1 MTTSHHVELD
11 AAKLLQKL
19 IQDSKDEP
27 AKLAT
32 KLFVI
37 CQHMKL
43 SGKEHSL
50 PYQVISR
57 AMEKVINQHGLDMN
71 VLSSSRLPL
80 TSGPQEVDAGHGTKG
95 KDALDNQLPTS
106 RSDLSHGGISSG
118 AWHGAS
124 SSQTKEEAYNGPFQN
139 FGVLQPSKVG
149 PGGLDMARHE
159 LIYPSKPLVGLGRV
173 DSMPVDAHQGSF
185 SHRSGKSSEQE
196 SPASVPMDDTRSA
209 NSQEIHDSIKSDNKA
224 NKKNIKKSGNKR
236 KRADSKAASDAH
248 SENPQ
253 QSDNISTGSNSRK
266 GKQVSKGGLQ
276 GQLSGKYDDH
286 AQVNPVQHAVGA
298 ASLIRA
304 KQESGHSF
312 SERIMDDV
320 KTSNPF
326 LVSPKNHDDGE
337 VSSVQSAGLQKGKM
351 LPRSNILGSAPVW
364 SQNRFA
370 SSQVSQGSNVGIME
384 PSSDMNNASP
394 YHVNEVKGLT
404 LGSNDSSKLMS
415 LPSNLA
421 HASGKVFGT
430 ASAFSSFAMAKMGFP
445 FPAHQS
451 SSPFENQYTTSK
463 LQNENYLGSYSGS
476 QLLEKGG
483 DANSI
488 NVSAGSPGSAKPTS
502 DGIPHIPQKFSE
514 APTNSS
520 LHASEASAGIA
531 ASGKSL
537 LQEKRGGLQ
546 IGASSYTNPMVSGVQ
561 DRHYLDYVSLER
573 NRDAFSKLKT
583 GSNAY
588 AEPFSNVQTIASRN
602 ATSTSTNTPFNDQQ
616 LRQLRAQCL
625 VFLAFR
631 NNLLPRKLHLEIA
644 LGVNNTQEG
653 GGAEGAPRVLN
664 DCRGTD
670 TSARESV
677 DNHERSGMF
686 GRANDITK
694 GSTTSSGGN
703 IMDRDSSLNA
713 MESVKMNRKNIDM
726 PIAYEENKHFSAFK
740 QRMDNEARA
749 SEMAESYI
757 ASNKQQSDSF
767 GHSGRSIHDSHLGR
781 GATELSNLQ
790 GVHTNQVPS
799 VVCVDKPPGVEKT
812 DMLRTKNSLEFF
824 KESIVSMVHRDSTLE
839 ETENCSGHSQ
849 IMNDSDYTSR
859 SHRPGS
865 PLLEATKSSDWHLS
879 LPSREFM
886 MPSVAK
892 NSDNSKHAINPSK
905 DVNMFFPH
913 EVLNN
918 RIQTTTEFAASY
930 HPDDTAEGSDGMDN
944 QRVSVNQKLDIHG
957 QSTSDGLKI
966 FTNDDILKY
975 SNTAS
980 VEYDEE
986 EEGYESLSNDVPTSP
1001 PKYTTFD
1008 KWMTDY
1014 QKRKLAEEQKW
1025 FLKQKQ
1031 ADERITTCFAK
1042 LKENVNSS
1050 EDISAKTKSVIEL
1063 KKLQLLKLQRRL
1075 RSEFLDDFF
1084 KPIASDMD
1092 RLKSI
1097 KKHRHGRRVKQLEK
1111 FEQKMKEERLKRI
1124 RERQKEFFAEI
1135 EAHREKLEDY
1145 FKVKRERW
1153 KGFNKYVKEFHK
1165 RKERIYREKIDRI
1178 QREKINLLKNNDVEG
1193 YLRMVQD
1200 AKSDRVRQLL
1210 KETEKYLQK
1219 LGSRLK
1225 EAKGMSRRFEMEVED
1240 CRPADVDEKEIAAI
1254 DNEDESDQAQH
1265 YLESNEK
1272 YYMLAHSIKESINE
1286 QPSSLVG
1293 GKLREYQMN
1302 GLRWLVSL
1310 YNNHLNGILAD
1321 EMGLGKTVQVI
1332 ALICYLMEKKNDRG
1346 PFLVVVPSSVLPG
1359 WASEICNWA
1368 PSINAISYS
1377 GSPEERRKLYKE
1389 RIVHRKFNVLLTTY
1403 EYLMN
1408 KHDKPKLSKVQ
1419 WHYIII
1425 DEGHRI
1431 KNASCKLNADLK
1443 HYSST
1448 HRLLLTGTPLQ
1459 NNLDELWALLN
1470 FLLPNIFNS
1479 SEDFS
1484 QWFNKPF
1491 EGNVDASPDEA
1502 LLTEEEN
1509 LLIINRLHQVLR
1521 PFVLRRLKH
1530 KVENELPEKI
1540 ERLIRCEAS
1549 AYQKLLMK
1557 RVEENLGSIGN
1568 AKGRSVHNTV
1578 MEMRNICNHPY
1589 LSQINSEEIDA
1600 LLPKHYLPP
1609 VVRLCGKMEMLDRL
1623 LPKLKATDHR
1633 VLFFS
1638 TMTRLLDVMEE
1649 YLSWK
1654 RYKYLRLDGHTS
1666 GNDRGALI
1674 DEFNRPGSETFIFL
1688 LSIRAGG
1695 VGVNL
1700 QAADTVIIFDTDW
1713 NPQVDL
1719 QAQARAHRIGQ
1730 KRDVLVLRFETV
1742 RTVEEHV
1749 RASAEHKLGVANQSI
1764 TAGFF
1769 DNNTSAEDRR
1779 EYLESLLRECKKEE
1793 AALVLDDDS
1802 LNDLLARSESE
1813 IDVFESID
1821 KKRREEEM
1829 AAWINL
1835 VQGNK
1840 IDASKPLSMPSRLVT
1855 EDDLKP
1861 FYEAMRIYDTSIV
1874 NNVPIITKRKGQ
1886 NLGGLDT
1893 EQYGRGKRAREIR
1906 SYEDQMTE
1914 EEFEKMCQVDSPES
1928 AAPADQSQG
1937 LYMAKIYNP
1946 PNLIDVVLASPQA
1959 KDSSTQ
1965 PNESLQPSKEPQ
1977 VKRGRGRPRR
1987 SSLHMTTSVSVPPAP
2002 FPITNK
2008 GEMEPHKEP
2017 SAVSAGSGPQSAAVN
2032 NVIANTTPQLGVTAL
2047 HFYPSPSC
2055 SPIPKARGRPSNGG
2069 ETSRGRGRKQK
2080 YFLSAVGAQLNAYT
2094 VIQAGVDATMSKPD
2108 ANVVA
2113 EGNATMNVAVGVPN
2127 FASIDYKTGQ
2137 IPGSSTV
2144 VDAPAFK
2151 ASSSRLPEILDNTM
2165 SVIVEKDIGD
2175 VTTVS
2180 ETESASIGTKLPVTP
2195 DQVSVLQPKN
2205 PDGVKTDSDYS
2216 TAKQTFGSST
2226 PDAFSPKQGQAEKT
2240 VDSLQER
2247 TQKTEQNIESSLN
2260 DKHTEVGI
2268 NDVNSIQ
2275 MLDKT
2280 PPDLHAKSSEML
2292 KPADE
2297 NRSDICTQMNQETTP
2312 SVDVEAF
2319 NKLKSVDKS
2328 LLRNSKSTSGNSLL
2342 ASHSSSVGDKAPG
2355 DESQSSVSI
2364 EAIKFQDNASI
2375 TGTPMLS
2382 STSMNHENL
2391 ADPIPSCQVQDSP
2404 VLDYRADRVVIH
2416 RDSENRASVTRKKAA
2431 ARETRSR
2438 CNSSTAA
2445 CERRARQAGLKLADG
2460 SKKAESRGRTGKAT
2474 TMKTKQESGNIEA
2487 GPGTSRFKTAQGPG
2501 ISFQQIETSL
2511 EKLDPTKQGNRQI
2524 MSSEKA
2530 VTSASRNFEQTVTK
2544 EIKLDQGVT
2553 GVSAFDP
2560 NKTLSVTSK
2569 GNVETNTTSSSNME
2583 GGLVLGL
2590 PSLREF
2596 PLPKINPLEGKS
2608 NMVLP
2613 ANATIKLT
2621 DNFKNTEIDQL
2632 LEEPVTS
2639 SVTCIRPEGFS
2650 EAEVKQLTSVSK
2662 SSAPDRNTVPEILE
2676 AKITGRSLVKS
2687 DAQNSKTHPADLN
2700 PTNQEKSGSQSCTKE
2715 DCSVTSVLE
2724 VDKPV
2729 VELESSHLEK
2739 RVIDDSNA
2747 DNLKSQSVIIP
2758 PSSCSVTCDENEGK
2772 VSVSVENEK
2781 DNSST
2786 SSDLVKVMSLENN
2799 PEISQKHPPST
2810 ALPDSSLIGSKK
2822 FAVQEHNAST
2832 IMLTISSELIEH
2844 EAQQEA
2850 VAASPVFGANE
2861 SIDPALEEQHLSA
2874 ISQTD
2879 LKLSELVEHAAREQ
2893 DSSTNVQQVLG
2904 ASASVE
2910 HTTDNATDSLNGL
2923 GFTESVG
2930 HATEKIKASVAYK
2943 PLSGVC
2949 VSMELHSDDHTSA
2962 FSISGSDNGH
2972 GLTNALPLLDVSKS
2986 IEHSPAEHST
2996 TAVCCSVG
3004 HEPPEIE
3011 NRMLTDNDGDNGS
3024 RGLSSACTLSNIPK
3038 ESIDDMECAPGQSLD
3053 ALPPEATH
3061 VHDKNIQFNQ
3071 QVDIHVENCHEENVG
3086 EAPVISKIEGS
3097 KMHLNTDNIRNGAS
3111 AYIEETD
3118 VLKKVDGIVLAL
3130 PTESE
3135 PLQVHPDTA
3144 EIKPV
3149 KATTALDMKARSSSG
3164 DKKITEAAREDKAI
3178 ENHTVEVD
3186 QSGIQALSL
3195 HAYDHAVKHFE
3206 ETGTTQSSNVNEMA
3220 VSGEDPSTGKAS
3232 EGSHLVLESPS
3243 ASAALVQQDS
3253 ALRSD
3258 ASCSSPLRET
3268 KQNTKVSNSPENSDS
3283 TEIKP
3288 EVQKVDDVGRF
3299 SSAEIKTDSNK
3310 DHTSNE
3316 FDEDPGCRSL

>member
-124 SSQTKEEAYNGPFQN
+124 S
-139 FGVLQPSKVG
+139 
-149 PGGLDMARHE
+149 GLDMARHE

-276 GQLSGKYDDH
+276 GQLS
-286 AQVNPVQHAVGA
+286 
-298 ASLIRA
+298 
-304 KQESGHSF
+304 E
-312 SERIMDDV
+312 
-320 KTSNPF
+320 
-326 LVSPKNHDDGE
+326 
-337 VSSVQSAGLQKGKM
+337 
-351 LPRSNILGSAPVW
+351 
-364 SQNRFA
+364 
-370 SSQVSQGSNVGIME
+370 
-384 PSSDMNNASP
+384 
-394 YHVNEVKGLT
+394 
-404 LGSNDSSKLMS
+404 
-415 LPSNLA
+415 
-421 HASGKVFGT
+421 
-430 ASAFSSFAMAKMGFP
+430 
-445 FPAHQS
+445 
-451 SSPFENQYTTSK
+451 
-463 LQNENYLGSYSGS
+463 
-476 QLLEKGG
+476 
-483 DANSI
+483 
-488 NVSAGSPGSAKPTS
+488 
-502 DGIPHIPQKFSE
+502 
-514 APTNSS
+514 
-520 LHASEASAGIA
+520 
-531 ASGKSL
+531 
-537 LQEKRGGLQ
+537 
-546 IGASSYTNPMVSGVQ
+546 
-561 DRHYLDYVSLER
+561 
-573 NRDAFSKLKT
+573 
-583 GSNAY
+583 
-588 AEPFSNVQTIASRN
+588 TIASRN

-644 LGVNNTQEG
+644 LGVNNTQE
-653 GGAEGAPRVLN
+653 
-664 DCRGTD
+664 
-670 TSARESV
+670 
-677 DNHERSGMF
+677 
-686 GRANDITK
+686 
-694 GSTTSSGGN
+694 
-703 IMDRDSSLNA
+703 
-713 MESVKMNRKNIDM
+713 
-726 PIAYEENKHFSAFK
+726 
-740 QRMDNEARA
+740 
-749 SEMAESYI
+749 
-757 ASNKQQSDSF
+757 
-767 GHSGRSIHDSHLGR
+767 
-781 GATELSNLQ
+781 
-790 GVHTNQVPS
+790 
-799 VVCVDKPPGVEKT
+799 
-812 DMLRTKNSLEFF
+812 
-824 KESIVSMVHRDSTLE
+824 
-839 ETENCSGHSQ
+839 
-849 IMNDSDYTSR
+849 
-859 SHRPGS
+859 
-865 PLLEATKSSDWHLS
+865 
-879 LPSREFM
+879 
-886 MPSVAK
+886 
-892 NSDNSKHAINPSK
+892 
-905 DVNMFFPH
+905 
-913 EVLNN
+913 
-918 RIQTTTEFAASY
+918 
-930 HPDDTAEGSDGMDN
+930 
-944 QRVSVNQKLDIHG
+944 
-957 QSTSDGLKI
+957 
-966 FTNDDILKY
+966 
-975 SNTAS
+975 
-980 VEYDEE
+980 
-986 EEGYESLSNDVPTSP
+986 VPTSP

-1240 CRPADVDEKEIAAI
+1240 CRPADVDEKL
-1254 DNEDESDQAQH
+1254 SLFQH

-1491 EGNVDASPDEA
+1491 EGNVDASPDE
-1502 LLTEEEN
+1502 
-1509 LLIINRLHQVLR
+1509 
-1521 PFVLRRLKH
+1521 
-1530 KVENELPEKI
+1530 VENELPEKI

-2687 DAQNSKTHPADLN
+2687 DAQNSKTHPAGLIL
-2700 PTNQEKSGSQSCTKE
+2700 THM
-2715 DCSVTSVLE
+2715 LE
-2724 VDKPV
+2724 
-2729 VELESSHLEK
+2729 
-2739 RVIDDSNA
+2739 
-2747 DNLKSQSVIIP
+2747 
-2758 PSSCSVTCDENEGK
+2758 
-2772 VSVSVENEK
+2772 
-2781 DNSST
+2781 
-2786 SSDLVKVMSLENN
+2786 
-2799 PEISQKHPPST
+2799 
-2810 ALPDSSLIGSKK
+2810 
-2822 FAVQEHNAST
+2822 
-2832 IMLTISSELIEH
+2832 
-2844 EAQQEA
+2844 
-2850 VAASPVFGANE
+2850 
-2861 SIDPALEEQHLSA
+2861 
-2874 ISQTD
+2874 
-2879 LKLSELVEHAAREQ
+2879 
-2893 DSSTNVQQVLG
+2893 
-2904 ASASVE
+2904 
-2910 HTTDNATDSLNGL
+2910 
-2923 GFTESVG
+2923 
-2930 HATEKIKASVAYK
+2930 
-2943 PLSGVC
+2943 
-2949 VSMELHSDDHTSA
+2949 
-2962 FSISGSDNGH
+2962 
-2972 GLTNALPLLDVSKS
+2972 
-2986 IEHSPAEHST
+2986 
-2996 TAVCCSVG
+2996 
-3004 HEPPEIE
+3004 
-3011 NRMLTDNDGDNGS
+3011 
-3024 RGLSSACTLSNIPK
+3024 
-3038 ESIDDMECAPGQSLD
+3038 
-3053 ALPPEATH
+3053 
-3061 VHDKNIQFNQ
+3061 
-3071 QVDIHVENCHEENVG
+3071 CH
-3086 EAPVISKIEGS
+3086 
-3097 KMHLNTDNIRNGAS
+3097 
-3111 AYIEETD
+3111 
-3118 VLKKVDGIVLAL
+3118 
-3130 PTESE
+3130 
-3135 PLQVHPDTA
+3135 
-3144 EIKPV
+3144 
-3149 KATTALDMKARSSSG
+3149 
-3164 DKKITEAAREDKAI
+3164 
-3178 ENHTVEVD
+3178 
-3186 QSGIQALSL
+3186 
-3195 HAYDHAVKHFE
+3195 
-3206 ETGTTQSSNVNEMA
+3206 
-3220 VSGEDPSTGKAS
+3220 
-3232 EGSHLVLESPS
+3232 
-3243 ASAALVQQDS
+3243 
-3253 ALRSD
+3253 
-3258 ASCSSPLRET
+3258 
-3268 KQNTKVSNSPENSDS
+3268 
-3283 TEIKP
+3283 
-3288 EVQKVDDVGRF
+3288 
-3299 SSAEIKTDSNK
+3299 
-3310 DHTSNE
+3310 
-3316 FDEDPGCRSL
+3316 